1 VLLLGAVVW
10 DVQGWL
16 LHTPHAASFH
26 PSTRHALP
34 LSCLLPAPADTLLDI
49 LTVEEMLMYTAELKR
64 PISQSREQK
73 QAAVEELIDLLALD
87 GCRAVKIGK

>member
-1 VLLLGAVVW
+1 M
-10 DVQGWL
+10 
-16 LHTPHAASFH
+16 
-26 PSTRHALP
+26 P

-73 QAAVEELIDLLALD
+73 QAAVEELIDLLALQ